1 MKKLIAAIFIALSSL
16 AQADTAGSMNN
27 KAGGMLVLT
36 DVLCKDKGGYI
47 MYSSAN
53 GSRTL
58 FGCWFSD
65 DTMVHVQWH
74 DGDVRSYPFNIF
86 RLYLDVLKRMKTKKA
101 PGLDL

>member
-65 DTMVHVQWH
+65 DTMVHVTWD
-74 DGDVRSYPFNIF
+74 DGELMSYPLERWNFNVE
-86 RLYLDVLKRMKTKKA
+86 VLRRMRQRMNSGKS
-101 PGLDL
+101 L